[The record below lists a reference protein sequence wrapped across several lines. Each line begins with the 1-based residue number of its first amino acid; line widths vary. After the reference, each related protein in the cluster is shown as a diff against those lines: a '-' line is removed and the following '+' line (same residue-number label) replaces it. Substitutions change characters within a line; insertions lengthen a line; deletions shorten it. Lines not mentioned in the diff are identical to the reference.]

1 MALKLK
7 FSFQVNQPIPHLNH
21 SCLNQDLFPVGLWVV
36 CFSAFAMIADP
47 TIHIF
52 LLNRPEMF
60 HCDYS
65 KPINIYQI
73 HFEIKNNTDNVYIED
88 VKYII

>member
-1 MALKLK
+1 
-7 FSFQVNQPIPHLNH
+7 
-21 SCLNQDLFPVGLWVV
+21 
-36 CFSAFAMIADP
+36 MIDDP

-60 HCDYS
+60 HYDYS